1 MSLALDIMRPLGLA
15 GRLFLRFWPQLL
27 LLATIGVLLH
37 DLLLDLSVRAGLEN
51 ALAGMV
57 VLSFVVLAKL
67 VVIVMMFAV
76 LRPAV
81 TGLTALAEEPAG
93 TPGNNYRATH
103 IVGVTAIAIL
113 PFFAYYAAWGF
124 LGDTV
129 REYSRLALARVP
141 FGESANFLDLLQ
153 ARWLVLSIIACWLV
167 RWFAKYMNKR
177 ATVPYWRFLVVACDA
192 SWVFI
197 GLYGISIYTSQL
209 IERLGA
215 GAFTASSFLMGEARA
230 AGGFTPVEF
239 TAPDFWTQVQSLF
252 FFALLPLVWLVMT
265 AIIYGYEVSN
275 PVVAPLGDDDGRTK
289 TWRKWFGDF
298 LGHYI
303 GGYRSRYTPVWR
315 CVRLTLTA
323 GPAILLTFM
332 IAYQFITWAGAWAW
346 VGATRLIGAHDLTT
360 WQMLADPLTLLF
372 GSPSDL
378 SGGILLD
385 AIRICLLAAVLDYAI
400 ASDSAQNEIA
410 RPQRG
415 L

>member
-1 MSLALDIMRPLGLA
+1 MALDILRPLSLA
-15 GRLFLRFWPQLL
+15 GRLFVRFWPQLL
-27 LLATIGVLLH
+27 LLATLGVLLH
-37 DLLLDLSVRAGLEN
+37 DVLLDLAVRAGLQN

-67 VVIVMMFAV
+67 VIIVMMFAV
-76 LRPAV
+76 LRPAM
-81 TGLTALAEEPAG
+81 TGLTALAEEPAAAG
-93 TPGNNYRATH
+93 DKYRATH

-153 ARWLVLSIIACWLV
+153 ARWLVFSIIACWLV

-215 GAFTASSFLMGEARA
+215 GAFTASSLLIGEAHA
-230 AGGFTPVEF
+230 AQDFTPVEF
-239 TAPDFWTQVQSLF
+239 AAPDFWTQAQSLF

-265 AIIYGYEVSN
+265 AIIYGYELSKSGGV
-275 PVVAPLGDDDGRTK
+275 PVGADTSGAK

-323 GPAILLTFM
+323 GPATLLTFM
-332 IAYQFITWAGAWAW
+332 ITYQFITWAGAWAW
-346 VGATRLIGAHDLTT
+346 LGATRVIGAHDLAT
-360 WQMLADPLTLLF
+360 WQVLADPLTLLF

-400 ASDSAQNEIA
+400 TSGRRQEA
-410 RPQRG
+410 
-415 L
+415 

>member
-1 MSLALDIMRPLGLA
+1 MSLALDIIRPLSLA

-37 DLLLDLSVRAGLEN
+37 DLLLDLAVRAGLEN

-67 VVIVMMFAV
+67 VIIVMMFAV
-76 LRPAV
+76 LRPAM
-81 TGLTALAEEPAG
+81 TGLTALAEEPAA
-93 TPGNNYRATH
+93 TPGTRYRTTH

-141 FGESANFLDLLQ
+141 FGENANFLDLLQ
-153 ARWLVLSIIACWLV
+153 ARWLVLSIIACWV
-167 RWFAKYMNKR
+167 IRWFAKQMNNR
-177 ATVPYWRFLVVACDA
+177 AAVPYWRFLVVACDA
-192 SWVFI
+192 SWIFI
-197 GLYGISIYTSQL
+197 GLYGISTYTSRL

-215 GAFTASSFLMGEARA
+215 GAFTASSSLIGEARA
-230 AGGFTPVEF
+230 AEAFTPAEF
-239 TAPDFWTQVQSLF
+239 AAPDFWTQVQSLF
-252 FFALLPLVWLVMT
+252 FFGLLPLVWLVMT
-265 AIIYGYEVSN
+265 AIIYGYELSN
-275 PVVAPLGDDDGRTK
+275 PVAASVGDDTGRTK
-289 TWRKWFGDF
+289 TWRRWFGDF
-298 LGHYI
+298 VGHYV
-303 GGYRSRYTPVWR
+303 GGYRLRYGPVWR

-323 GPAILLTFM
+323 GPATLLTLM

-346 VGATRLIGAHDLTT
+346 VGATRAIGAHDLTT
-360 WQMLADPLTLLF
+360 WQMLADPFTLLF

-400 ASDSAQNEIA
+400 TSGRRQEASFSA
-410 RPQRG
+410 G
-415 L
+415 

>member
-1 MSLALDIMRPLGLA
+1 MALDILRPLSLA
-15 GRLFLRFWPQLL
+15 GRLFVRFWPQLL
-27 LLATIGVLLH
+27 LLATLGVLLH
-37 DLLLDLSVRAGLEN
+37 DVLLDLAVRAGLQN

-67 VVIVMMFAV
+67 VIIVMMFAV
-76 LRPAV
+76 LRPAM
-81 TGLTALAEEPAG
+81 TGLTALAEEPAAAG
-93 TPGNNYRATH
+93 DKYRATH

-141 FGESANFLDLLQ
+141 FGESASFLDLLQ
-153 ARWLVLSIIACWLV
+153 ARWLVFSIIACWLV

-215 GAFTASSFLMGEARA
+215 GAFTASSLLIGEAHA
-230 AGGFTPVEF
+230 AQDFTPVEF
-239 TAPDFWTQVQSLF
+239 AAPDFWTQAQSLF

-265 AIIYGYEVSN
+265 AIIYGYELSK
-275 PVVAPLGDDDGRTK
+275 PATVVYGDDAGGAK

-323 GPAILLTFM
+323 GPATLLTFM
-332 IAYQFITWAGAWAW
+332 ITYQFITWAGAWAW
-346 VGATRLIGAHDLTT
+346 LGATRVIGAHDLAT
-360 WQMLADPLTLLF
+360 WQVLADPLTLLF

-400 ASDSAQNEIA
+400 TSGRRQEA
-410 RPQRG
+410 
-415 L
+415 

>member
-1 MSLALDIMRPLGLA
+1 MALDILRPLSLA
-15 GRLFLRFWPQLL
+15 GRLFVRFWPQLL
-27 LLATIGVLLH
+27 LLATLGVLLH
-37 DLLLDLSVRAGLEN
+37 DVLLDLAVRAGLQN

-67 VVIVMMFAV
+67 VIIVMMFAV
-76 LRPAV
+76 LRPAM
-81 TGLTALAEEPAG
+81 TGLTALAEEPAAAG
-93 TPGNNYRATH
+93 DKYRATH

-153 ARWLVLSIIACWLV
+153 ARWLVFSIITCWLV

-215 GAFTASSFLMGEARA
+215 GAFTASSLLIGEAHA
-230 AGGFTPVEF
+230 AQDFTPVEF
-239 TAPDFWTQVQSLF
+239 AAPDFWTQAQSLF

-265 AIIYGYEVSN
+265 AIIYGYELSK
-275 PVVAPLGDDDGRTK
+275 PATVVDGDDTGGAK

-298 LGHYI
+298 LAHYI

-323 GPAILLTFM
+323 GPATLLTFM

-346 VGATRLIGAHDLTT
+346 LGATRAIGAHDLAT
-360 WQMLADPLTLLF
+360 WQVLADPLTLLF

-385 AIRICLLAAVLDYAI
+385 AIRVCLLAAVLDYAI
-400 ASDSAQNEIA
+400 TSGRRQEA
-410 RPQRG
+410 
-415 L
+415 

>member
-1 MSLALDIMRPLGLA
+1 MSLALDIMRPLSLA
-15 GRLFLRFWPQLL
+15 SRLFLRFWPQLL
-27 LLATIGVLLH
+27 LLATIGVLLR
-37 DLLLDLSVRAGLEN
+37 DVLLDLAVRAGLKN

-76 LRPAV
+76 LRPAMA
-81 TGLTALAEEPAG
+81 GLTALAEAPAAA
-93 TPGNNYRATH
+93 TGNTYRATH

-153 ARWLVLSIIACWLV
+153 ARWLVISIIACWLV

-215 GAFTASSFLMGEARA
+215 GAFTASSLFIGEARA
-230 AGGFTPVEF
+230 AQDFTPVEF
-239 TAPDFWTQVQSLF
+239 AAPDFWTQAQSLF
-252 FFALLPLVWLVMT
+252 YFALLALVWLVMT
-265 AIIYGYEVSN
+265 AIIYGYELSKPGAV
-275 PVVAPLGDDDGRTK
+275 PVGADTSGAK
-289 TWRKWFGDF
+289 AWRKWFGDF

-323 GPAILLTFM
+323 GPATLLTFM

-346 VGATRLIGAHDLTT
+346 VGATRAIGAHDLAT

-400 ASDSAQNEIA
+400 TSGRRQGA
-410 RPQRG
+410 
-415 L
+415 

>member
-27 LLATIGVLLH
+27 LLATFGVLLH
-37 DLLLDLSVRAGLEN
+37 DLLLDLAVRAGLEN

-76 LRPAV
+76 LRPAM
-81 TGLTALAEEPAG
+81 TGLTALAEEPAAASG
-93 TPGNNYRATH
+93 DTYRATH

-215 GAFTASSFLMGEARA
+215 GAFTASSYLIGEARA
-230 AGGFTPVEF
+230 AGDFTPMEF
-239 TAPDFWTQVQSLF
+239 AVPDFWTQVQSLF

-265 AIIYGYEVSN
+265 AIIYGYELSKSSAI
-275 PVVAPLGDDDGRTK
+275 PVDETGRAT

-323 GPAILLTFM
+323 GPATLLTFM
-332 IAYQFITWAGAWAW
+332 IAYQFITWAAPG
-346 VGATRLIGAHDLTT
+346 
-360 WQMLADPLTLLF
+360 
-372 GSPSDL
+372 
-378 SGGILLD
+378 
-385 AIRICLLAAVLDYAI
+385 
-400 ASDSAQNEIA
+400 
-410 RPQRG
+410 RG
-415 L
+415 LAPPA